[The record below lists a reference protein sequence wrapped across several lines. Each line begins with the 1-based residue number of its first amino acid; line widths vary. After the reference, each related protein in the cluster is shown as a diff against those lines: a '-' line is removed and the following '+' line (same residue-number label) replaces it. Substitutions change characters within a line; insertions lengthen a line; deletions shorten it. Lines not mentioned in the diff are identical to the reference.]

1 ELSEGALV
9 YRYKTDD
16 GLEGEEGAF
25 ALCGFWLVA
34 CLARLGRVEEATKNF
49 EELLGHA
56 NHLGLYSEE
65 VDPKT
70 GEALGNFPQA
80 FSHMGLILAA
90 KEIEDAMMR
99 TE

>member
-1 ELSEGALV
+1 M
-9 YRYKTDD
+9 YKTS
-16 GLEGEEGAF
+16 
-25 ALCGFWLVA
+25 VA
-34 CLARLGRVEEATKNF
+34 PGS
-49 EELLGHA
+49 A
-56 NHLGLYSEE
+56 NIYSEE